1 MPVKKQQQIKKEK
14 IPKMRKARV
23 GRAGRAPRSAAGKA
37 GQKQSQKLIVQLG
50 EKNPFAFSQQQ
61 GLTLQDLINFEATRG
76 QRLGTRQEEKQ
87 APITG
92 GSIVGPGPL
101 FLEPEISRPNI
112 AALGSVLMKEQP
124 VIPEAGSLEAMK
136 SQIRPK
142 PVLSEVSK
150 SFELNK
156 SQMKPK
162 PVLSNISE
170 TFEIMKENPYLN
182 QLRSLKSEP
191 VFTGESGSLEIMK
204 SQMRP
209 KPVFSEETGSLE
221 IMKSQMKPKP
231 VLTEQAAS
239 LEIMKSKPPRKKK
252 EVNLELVEMK
262 PAETQTSTFSGLPS
276 ELMPSIIQEVFN
288 RPITTKSLFE
298 QIAKTQPPPEAYS
311 GLEPPSP
318 EIEVIKRRSDYGQ
331 KRGSTKEKAFLEG
344 LIAGTEAGL
353 DIGIP
358 VGRDVQNTE
367 VMNVEQLQSRKI
379 KPGQMTL
386 VPTAEQQP
394 ASSSSDINFA

>member
-1 MPVKKQQQIKKEK
+1 
-14 IPKMRKARV
+14 
-23 GRAGRAPRSAAGKA
+23 
-37 GQKQSQKLIVQLG
+37 
-50 EKNPFAFSQQQ
+50 
-61 GLTLQDLINFEATRG
+61 
-76 QRLGTRQEEKQ
+76 
-87 APITG
+87 
-92 GSIVGPGPL
+92 
-101 FLEPEISRPNI
+101 
-112 AALGSVLMKEQP
+112 
-124 VIPEAGSLEAMK
+124 
-136 SQIRPK
+136 
-142 PVLSEVSK
+142 
-150 SFELNK
+150 
-156 SQMKPK
+156 
-162 PVLSNISE
+162 
-170 TFEIMKENPYLN
+170 
-182 QLRSLKSEP
+182 
-191 VFTGESGSLEIMK
+191 MK

>member
-191 VFTGESGSLEIMK
+191 VFT
-204 SQMRP
+204 
-209 KPVFSEETGSLE
+209 EEAGSLE

-231 VLTEQAAS
+231 VFSEETGS

>member
-92 GSIVGPGPL
+92 GSNVGPGPS

-112 AALGSVLMKEQP
+112 AALGSRLLNP
-124 VIPEAGSLEAMK
+124 SYDFTPEPGSLELLK
-136 SQIRPK
+136 SK
-142 PVLSEVSK
+142 LKEKELK
-150 SFELNK
+150 SDSVFTPIFTEEPGTIELNK
-156 SQMKPK
+156 SKK
-162 PVLSNISE
+162 
-170 TFEIMKENPYLN
+170 
-182 QLRSLKSEP
+182 
-191 VFTGESGSLEIMK
+191 
-204 SQMRP
+204 
-209 KPVFSEETGSLE
+209 
-221 IMKSQMKPKP
+221 
-231 VLTEQAAS
+231 
-239 LEIMKSKPPRKKK
+239 PRKRKPAK
-252 EVNLELVEMK
+252 VELVEVQ
-262 PAETQTSTFSGLPS
+262 PAETQTEPAKKKKV
-276 ELMPSIIQEVFN
+276 ELVEVQTAKTQTEPAKKKKVELVEVQPAETQTEPAATVEEVFN

-298 QIAKTQPPPEAYS
+298 QIAARQPPAESYPDI
-311 GLEPPSP
+311 PPDTM
-318 EIEVIKRRSDYGQ
+318 EIIPKPRAPRKDKGVP
-331 KRGSTKEKAFLEG
+331 RGSIKEKAFAEG
-344 LIAGTEAGL
+344 VEQGI

-358 VGRDVQNTE
+358 TGRDIQNKA
-367 VMNVEQLQSRKI
+367 VMDVEQMQARKI

-386 VPTAEQQP
+386 VSTIPVMEP
-394 ASSSSDINFA
+394 SFSSSAGINFA